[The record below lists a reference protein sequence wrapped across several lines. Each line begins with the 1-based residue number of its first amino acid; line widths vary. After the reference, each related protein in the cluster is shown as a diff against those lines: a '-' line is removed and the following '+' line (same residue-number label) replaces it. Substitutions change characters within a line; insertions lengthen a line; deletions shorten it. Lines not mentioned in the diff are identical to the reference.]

1 MYKDQK
7 IKNFNQ
13 KRTEIV
19 NSRTLE
25 KVVALLVTLV
35 SMSAVGPAAAADEI
49 EDFYSDNEIRVI
61 IGYGP
66 GGGYDAYSRL
76 LSRFMSKHIPGNPL
90 MVPENMPGGGSRM
103 AASFVHSAAPADGTV
118 IAAFAPQVSVG
129 YLVGEVPFD
138 GRELIWIGSVTNRV
152 NVCVF
157 SKNSP
162 IKSWGDMLETDHI
175 LGGEGQG
182 ADVDTVSSML
192 INLFDT
198 KSRLIT
204 GYPGTAE
211 MMLAM
216 ERSEIDGICGMSWG
230 SVQSRYGDLLESA
243 EIKVVVQVAL
253 QPGEGL
259 AAPNVVDMVESEEQN
274 RILNFILAA
283 STVGR
288 PYATAPGTPPARV
301 NALRRAFSATLK
313 DPNFLVEA
321 EKMRLE
327 INPSTGE
334 FLEKIL
340 ADIYQTPIEIVER
353 ATEII
358 NGG

>member
-1 MYKDQK
+1 
-7 IKNFNQ
+7 
-13 KRTEIV
+13 
-19 NSRTLE
+19 
-25 KVVALLVTLV
+25 
-35 SMSAVGPAAAADEI
+35 
-49 EDFYSDNEIRVI
+49 
-61 IGYGP
+61 
-66 GGGYDAYSRL
+66 
-76 LSRFMSKHIPGNPL
+76 
-90 MVPENMPGGGSRM
+90 
-103 AASFVHSAAPADGTV
+103 
-118 IAAFAPQVSVG
+118 
-129 YLVGEVPFD
+129 
-138 GRELIWIGSVTNRV
+138 
-152 NVCVF
+152 
-157 SKNSP
+157 
-162 IKSWGDMLETDHI
+162 
-175 LGGEGQG
+175 
-182 ADVDTVSSML
+182 
-192 INLFDT
+192 
-198 KSRLIT
+198 
-204 GYPGTAE
+204 

-321 EKMRLE
+321 EKMRLG